1 MHIGYFSLI
10 QASMARNLAAVLA
23 ALALAGCST
32 VTLISDYDAETDKQ
46 LTALQQSLDGFISKM
61 TAETPKWDK
70 QKRSAKNAYAAQKK
84 FYTEFDEKLRL
95 LEFRVQS
102 IPKNSKTEKL
112 VSDIRTSVL
121 LGEADEKR
129 CEEENAGKG
138 IVLKDGEETRLS
150 SLQALHCLEVNKT
163 EGPRRAAL
171 EIAQA
176 NINQVIRSALALEL
190 AKKQGGESNK

>member
-1 MHIGYFSLI
+1 MQIVPLQVRGRALTKLLVAGLTSL
-10 QASMARNLAAVLA
+10 L
-23 ALALAGCST
+23 LAGCST

-46 LTALQQSLDGFISKM
+46 LVALQQSLDGFVSKM

-70 QKRSAKNAYAAQKK
+70 QKRSAKNSYSAQKN
-84 FYTEFDEKLRL
+84 FYSDFDEKLRL

-121 LGEADEKR
+121 LSEADERR
-129 CEEENAGKG
+129 CEEENSGKG
-138 IVLKDGEETRLS
+138 IVLKDEEETKLN
-150 SLQALHCLEVNKT
+150 SLQAIHCLEINKT

-171 EIAQA
+171 EIAQI
-176 NINQVIRSALALEL
+176 NINQVIRSALTLEL
-190 AKKQGGESNK
+190 AKKQGTESNK

>member
-1 MHIGYFSLI
+1 MQIVPL
-10 QASMARNLAAVLA
+10 QARGPTFAKLLAAGLT
-23 ALALAGCST
+23 ALLLAGCST

-46 LTALQQSLDGFISKM
+46 LTALQQSLDGFVSKM

-70 QKRSAKNAYAAQKK
+70 QKRSAKNSYSAQKK
-84 FYTEFDEKLRL
+84 FYSDFDEKLRL

-121 LGEADEKR
+121 LSEADEKR
-129 CEEENAGKG
+129 CEEENSGKG
-138 IVLKDGEETRLS
+138 IVLKDGEETKLN

-171 EIAQA
+171 EIAQI

-190 AKKQGGESNK
+190 AKKQGTESNK